1 MSNVQFLEVQIS
13 EFTDDQLERALNTA
27 ITARLSVVGMGCGE
41 VDQILS

>member
-27 ITARLSVVGMGCGE
+27 ITAGLSVVGVGCGE
-41 VDQILS
+41 VI

>member
-27 ITARLSVVGMGCGE
+27 ITARSVMGMDCGD